1 MLTKVKQNVVI
12 IERAKDFLYVCDY
25 NGYCNGKTYY
35 ITKVNRQYVAKQSDA
50 KVQIVAS
57 TLKNL
62 SFKLLGD

>member
-1 MLTKVKQNVVI
+1 MLTKANQSMVI
-12 IERAKDFLYVCDY
+12 IEKATDFLYVCDY
-25 NGYCNGKTYY
+25 NGYCNGQTYY

-62 SFKLLGD
+62 SLKLLGV